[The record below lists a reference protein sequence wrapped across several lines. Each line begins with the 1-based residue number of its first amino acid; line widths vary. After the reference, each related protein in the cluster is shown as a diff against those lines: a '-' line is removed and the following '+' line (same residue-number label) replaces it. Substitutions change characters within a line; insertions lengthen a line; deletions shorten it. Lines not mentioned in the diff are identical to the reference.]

1 MPRFERLVLPG
12 FLRLFHLP
20 YAERKHVVVRD
31 EAQPRGQP
39 RETAR
44 IEFHNKEQNVP
55 FLFGGR
61 TLLKTVYESGLKDV
75 KRLWGLRSWPQMNLS
90 RLTCLP
96 PVTGDTQ
103 HEITPNISPELAC
116 NGFKYMPDIGR
127 DEKVDIHDREQCD
140 ERILVTGHLKHPNGR
155 KDSLPVCRSICEAE
169 DRVADFMIRFPSVF
183 PGCKYKRPLF
193 SHRASE
199 DYDGEENRQY
209 DAKRRCDGLYFTFCF
224 QLQR

>member
-1 MPRFERLVLPG
+1 MPRFERLFLPG
-12 FLRLFHLP
+12 FLRLVHLP
-20 YAERKHVVVRD
+20 YAERKHVVIRD
-31 EAQPRGQP
+31 ESQPRGQS

-44 IEFHNKEQNVP
+44 IEFRNKKQDVP
-55 FLFGGR
+55 FLVGGR
-61 TLLKTVYESGLKDV
+61 TLLKTVYKSGLKNV
-75 KRLWGLRSWPQMNLS
+75 NRQWALRSLLQIVSS

-96 PVTGDTQ
+96 PATGDAQ
-103 HEITPNISPELAC
+103 HEITPDLPPELARD
-116 NGFKYMPDIGR
+116 GFKHLPDIGR
-127 DEKVDIHDREQCD
+127 DEEVGVHGREQCD

-199 DYDGEENRQY
+199 DHDGEENRQY

-224 QLQR
+224 QLRR

>member
-61 TLLKTVYESGLKDV
+61 TLLKTVYESGLKNV
-75 KRLWGLRSWPQMNLS
+75 NRQWALRSLLQIVPS
-90 RLTCLP
+90 RLTYLP
-96 PVTGDTQ
+96 RVTGDAQ
-103 HEITPNISPELAC
+103 HEITPDIPPELARD
-116 NGFKYMPDIGR
+116 GFNHLPDIGR
-127 DEKVDIHDREQCD
+127 GEEVGVHGREQCD
-140 ERILVTGHLKHPNGR
+140 ERILVTSHLKHPDCR
-155 KDSLPVCRSICEAE
+155 KDSLPVGRSMCKAE
-169 DRVADFMIRFPSVF
+169 NRVADFTIGFPPIFPS
-183 PGCKYKRPLF
+183 C
-193 SHRASE
+193 E
-199 DYDGEENRQY
+199 
-209 DAKRRCDGLYFTFCF
+209 
-224 QLQR
+224 